1 MFSFNHNLVHNT
13 ESRNIE
19 KIYVTRKNLYNEI
32 KGEIE
37 NKKYEEVK
45 FSKSWI
51 SNRWLALL
59 ADCGISGI
67 LYSIYPPLGM
77 FAAGLTIFGLF
88 ADKIFSASDKIFS
101 NINKLFSSSS

>member
-59 ADCGISGI
+59 ADCGITVITTYIYLPIAIFVSYTIIASCFIEELDCIYKGI
-67 LYSIYPPLGM
+67 KFLAS
-77 FAAGLTIFGLF
+77 
-88 ADKIFSASDKIFS
+88 KIFYF
-101 NINKLFSSSS
+101 N